1 MDYSIMLGVYDFFPK
16 KVHKL
21 ARFYLAAPM
30 KRVQQ
35 HVIQRLHETSRKT
48 YKLEDLTYPSVL
60 NCRVVFEFGIAEDNN
75 FTYLNQEERDK
86 ILNYIE
92 KEKVTTLDFF
102 CTIRYYKKRKNGER
116 PLKFDYYLIRMVF
129 HKNEVETQVFHE
141 RGLKYITPEDVN
153 RLVLH
158 ELRKV
163 FTPLKKG

>member
-1 MDYSIMLGVYDFFPK
+1 
-16 KVHKL
+16 
-21 ARFYLAAPM
+21 M

-35 HVIQRLHETSRKT
+35 HVIQLFYESAKKT
-48 YKLEDLTYPSVL
+48 YRLEDLADPSVL
-60 NCRVVFEFGIAEDNN
+60 NCSVVFEFGIAEGNT

-92 KEKVTTLDFF
+92 KKKVTIMDFF
-102 CTIRYYKKRKNGER
+102 CIIRYYKKRKNREH

-153 RLVLH
+153 RLVIH
-158 ELRKV
+158 ELRSY
-163 FTPLKKG
+163 FTL